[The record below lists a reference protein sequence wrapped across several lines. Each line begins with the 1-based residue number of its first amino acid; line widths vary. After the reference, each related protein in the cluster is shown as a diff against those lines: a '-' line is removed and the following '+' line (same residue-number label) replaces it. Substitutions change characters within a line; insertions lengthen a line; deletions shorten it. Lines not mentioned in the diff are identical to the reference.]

1 LALKI
6 PFSADFPF
14 KNAKKRR
21 RKRQNLVSTD
31 GISLG
36 IDFPALKNV
45 IFLPKIAKKSPKMD
59 ENSPKMDEKSP
70 KIDEKMTEN
79 EGKMPKMEQKMPKID
94 EKMTENEEK
103 MSKMDGFNSEK
114 VSKTPKIDEKT
125 AENAKKARETEKEAM
140 KRRAGRIG
148 RLNGA

>member
-6 PFSADFPF
+6 PFSADFPL

-79 EGKMPKMEQKMPKID
+79 EEKMPK
-94 EKMTENEEK
+94 T
-103 MSKMDGFNSEK
+103 DGFNSEN
-114 VSKTPKIDEKT
+114 VSKTPKMGEKTPKIDEKT